1 MAPRL
6 NSFPCLVLK
15 DRLFSS
21 FFCWSTLKCEEI
33 FWAASAWLVILS
45 LCDEEIDIIVSAS
58 PTRVDQPCRWWCYYG
73 SAISPDVNLSRIGC
87 QCLFSVWSN
96 WVGANRINWVI
107 DLVHAGQRCQ
117 EMNQRHESIL
127 IRSSGILNHRKEFIS
142 CSKSPLWRTPCFLP
156 RISFKL
162 RPIWVT
168 IKTLQY
174 CVNNWHSTRSI
185 TATHSPQQQRQE
197 VFTLSTECTIINS
210 MKQLPCLLFSL
221 RRLPSFHSAA
231 DHRHYWSSSSPKIC
245 LSSCGNFQT
254 DFHDKIPH
262 SRCRYLFILL
272 WNYLCASY
280 FYS

>member
-1 MAPRL
+1 MSR
-6 NSFPCLVLK
+6 S
-15 DRLFSS
+15 
-21 FFCWSTLKCEEI
+21 
-33 FWAASAWLVILS
+33 
-45 LCDEEIDIIVSAS
+45 
-58 PTRVDQPCRWWCYYG
+58 
-73 SAISPDVNLSRIGC
+73 DV
-87 QCLFSVWSN
+87 
-96 WVGANRINWVI
+96 
-107 DLVHAGQRCQ
+107 
-117 EMNQRHESIL
+117 ENQRHESIL

-231 DHRHYWSSSSPKIC
+231 DHRHYWSSSSPKSVCPVAAI
-245 LSSCGNFQT
+245 FKPIFIIK
-254 DFHDKIPH
+254 FHIQGVDTYLYYYGTTFAPLTFIPKPTSRVNLLPIRVLH
-262 SRCRYLFILL
+262 S
-272 WNYLCASY
+272 
-280 FYS
+280 